1 MLMKKI
7 FYLFMALFAISA
19 TFVSCSSDDDDSN
32 GGVTDNGKEFRC
44 TAMYKHATL
53 GTNPY
58 DCQFFFFPKGNY
70 VKVERKAT
78 NYETSL
84 SWEAYAITA
93 SGEKVAS
100 IMQADYQQTEEY
112 VIPHAVNGYKGSTT
126 EGTFY
131 VVAIPYRIH
140 AEGNHEYLVYN
151 CYKAKEFTKK
161 ASEVCSV
168 IPIFD
173 YGEVSDY
180 AWFDGE
186 SSEPTNLGGF

>member
-1 MLMKKI
+1 MKRFI
-7 FYLFMALFAISA
+7 YLLMALCAITA
-19 TFVSCSSDDDDSN
+19 TLISCSSDDDDN
-32 GGVTDNGKEFRC
+32 NNKEDAKPIMC
-44 TAMYKHATL
+44 YAMYSHAAL

-58 DCQFFFFPKGNY
+58 NCQFFFFPKGNY

-84 SWEAYAITA
+84 PWEAYAITA

-100 IMQADYQQTEEY
+100 VMQADYQKTEDY

-140 AEGNHEYLVYN
+140 AGGNHEYLVYN

-161 ASEVCSV
+161 ASEVCFV
-168 IPIFD
+168 MPVFH

-186 SSEPTNLGGF
+186 SSGPTLLQGF